1 MHGTARLKTVGKW
14 GFRRL
19 GYGVYRLPRSD
30 GTAAGRGLDYYQ
42 RWSPPVPL
50 FAPWSGHPSFERLYE
65 GVAAHSIV
73 SRDRCYVLASLTA
86 HASQLPGDLVE
97 CGVFRGGTALLICKA
112 SAGSGKRIYLFDSF
126 EGLPAND
133 PIKDVSFESG
143 QFAADL
149 ESVERVLSEF
159 ADVVEIHKGWI
170 PDTFARLDDRTYALA
185 HIDVDLY
192 RSALDCCEYF
202 YPRLTAGGVLLFD
215 EYGFADAVGE
225 RDAVDEFLADKP
237 ESPIVLPTGQAIV
250 LKLPGRG

>member
-1 MHGTARLKTVGKW
+1 M
-14 GFRRL
+14 
-19 GYGVYRLPRSD
+19 
-30 GTAAGRGLDYYQ
+30 
-42 RWSPPVPL
+42 
-50 FAPWSGHPSFERLYE
+50 
-65 GVAAHSIV
+65 
-73 SRDRCYVLASLTA
+73 
-86 HASQLPGDLVE
+86 
-97 CGVFRGGTALLICKA
+97 
-112 SAGSGKRIYLFDSF
+112 
-126 EGLPAND
+126 
-133 PIKDVSFESG
+133 
-143 QFAADL
+143 
-149 ESVERVLSEF
+149 LSEF